1 MDSFFGIGA
10 PELIVILIL
19 AGIVMGPQ
27 RIRQVALW
35 LGKTTAQLQA
45 ISRGF
50 VRQLNAELDSVDQ
63 GGELKSTM
71 KEVQE
76 LRRQVSNLR
85 RELTSSALGTVNAG
99 QSAIDESRQ
108 LIENSIMP
116 PELADDDGNSP
127 APSTNAEEKDVASQ
141 PEAPAGEDET
151 SLPAAAGQSTPARLP
166 NLLHVPDDPE

>member
-10 PELIVILIL
+10 PELILILIL

-27 RIRQVALW
+27 RIRQAALW

-63 GGELKSTM
+63 DGEIKSAM

-76 LRRQVSNLR
+76 LRRQVTTLR
-85 RELTSSALGTVNAG
+85 QELTSAAVGGVNAG
-99 QSAIDESRQ
+99 QKAIKETRE
-108 LIENSIMP
+108 LVENSIKPPNLETIGSASDDDSQNSAGSETPASETTSP
-116 PELADDDGNSP
+116 PEL
-127 APSTNAEEKDVASQ
+127 
-141 PEAPAGEDET
+141 
-151 SLPAAAGQSTPARLP
+151 P
-166 NLLHVPDDPE
+166 NLVHVPDDPEA